1 LHIPQSQERLIELG
15 EARPRA
21 TMLGLE
27 SKRARRGLDALRDV
41 GIIEQPREREWV
53 VGDPLLR
60 RYLAR
65 R

>member
-1 LHIPQSQERLIELG
+1 
-15 EARPRA
+15 
-21 TMLGLE
+21 MLRLE